1 MADRTD
7 DAAWFAGQLSDV
19 SARGIANQTATLIR
33 RGVLPAGAKL
43 PTVRDLAYRLGISP
57 ATVSEAW
64 SELRHQ
70 RMIEGRG
77 RSGSWVTGDTIG
89 PRPAR
94 TGTSGLFGD
103 DVLDLS
109 LSVPDTAVL
118 PPLDKALRHA
128 AGARNLHSYERTP
141 ILDSLRLAVEQRWPY
156 EPETFLATNGGY
168 NAFYSA
174 VHALIMPGATVA
186 IEDPTAMRLLD
197 ILEDRGAR
205 PLPVACDAEGPL
217 PEALAQALAHKP
229 TAFVYQPRTHSVT
242 GRRVSPAR
250 LDALAAVL
258 AESDT
263 LIIEDD
269 GIGEVSP
276 LPPASL
282 GSRFPDRVIHILSF
296 SKSHG
301 PDLRLA
307 VLSAPAA
314 IRRQIQSYRSFSSGW
329 TSRLLQEMTAWLLT
343 DDDTRARL
351 AANRHLYAERRAAL
365 VTALGMQGIAIP
377 PGDGL
382 CIWVPVA
389 SEQFALVTLAA
400 RRIAVLPGSK
410 CAVMPTRHIRV
421 ATAILADNYE
431 HVARSIRLAA
441 NGEG

>member
-1 MADRTD
+1 MVDRTD
-7 DAAWFAGQLSDV
+7 DAAWFASQLSDI
-19 SARGIANQTATLIR
+19 SARGITNQTAMLIR

-94 TGTSGLFGD
+94 TGTSGLFGS

-109 LSVPDTAVL
+109 LSVPDTAML

-128 AGARNLHSYERTP
+128 AAAHNLHSYERTP
-141 ILDSLRLAVEQRWPY
+141 ILDSLRQAVELHWPY

-168 NAFYSA
+168 NAFYSV

-186 IEDPTAMRLLD
+186 IENPTAMRLLD
-197 ILEDRGAR
+197 ILEDRGVR
-205 PLPVACDAEGPL
+205 PLPVTCDAEGPL
-217 PEALAQALAHKP
+217 PDALEQVLAQKP
-229 TAFVYQPRTHSVT
+229 AAFVYQPRTHSVT

-250 LDALAAVL
+250 LDELAAVL
-258 AESDT
+258 TGSDT

-269 GIGEVSP
+269 GIGDVSP
-276 LPPASL
+276 LPPVSL
-282 GSRFPDRVIHILSF
+282 GRRFPDRVLHILSF

-351 AANRHLYAERRAAL
+351 AANRRLYAERRAAL
-365 VTALGMQGIAIP
+365 VTALAVRGIAIP

-382 CIWVPVA
+382 CIWVPVS

-410 CAVMPTRHIRV
+410 CAVTPTRHIRV
-421 ATAILADNYE
+421 GTGVLSDRYDY
-431 HVARSIRLAA
+431 VAESIRLAVT
-441 NGEG
+441 GDG